1 MRSIFYA
8 SDADSDRYA
17 DALIGYARSGLPRS
31 ATPLSEVVIARSPRK
46 HCAAV
51 DEVGVLTGQLLQ
63 SADSLGSVVVRDP
76 CGLLLQS
83 THVAWSSLY
92 TATRDPCGL
101 LLQSTHVAW
110 SSLYTAIRDS
120 CGLLLQ
126 SDQRPMQPSATE
138 YTRSVVISIHGY
150 QRPVRP
156 IATERSVVCR

>member
-51 DEVGVLTGQLLQ
+51 DEVGVLAGQLLQ

-83 THVAWSSLY
+83 
-92 TATRDPCGL
+92 G
-101 LLQSTHVAW
+101 QSCAAD
-110 SSLYTAIRDS
+110 YR
-120 CGLLLQ
+120 G
-126 SDQRPMQPSATE
+126 
-138 YTRSVVISIHGY
+138 SVV
-150 QRPVRP
+150 V
-156 IATERSVVCR
+156 ATAATAQ